1 MHYFYHMCECMCSI
15 VSDSL
20 LPPWTVTCQ
29 APLFMEFS
37 RQEYWSWLPLAT
49 PMDLPDAGIESVSPA
64 LAGKFFTASTTE
76 EALFCNNQFF
86 KNILIV
92 VF

>member
-1 MHYFYHMCECMCSI
+1 MWCMCSI

-20 LPPWTVTCQ
+20 LPSWTVTCQ

-49 PMDLPDAGIESVSPA
+49 PVDLPDAGIESVSPA
-64 LAGKFFTASTTE
+64 LPGRFFTTGMTE
-76 EALFCNNQFF
+76 EAIFYNNVF
-86 KNILIV
+86 KNRLIV